1 MPMLKS
7 PVVNLQN
14 QRGFT
19 LLEVLAAFVLF
30 ALSFATVMQ
39 VLTGSIRNTAR
50 SQEYTQA
57 TLWADSIMAEVGLGA
72 PIESG
77 GASGRFNDK
86 YSYHLDI
93 SEYEMLIGE
102 DSLVSEALPVQL
114 YRVAVEVSWGESNNP
129 ATASFVT
136 LKAVNSNKQ

>member
-1 MPMLKS
+1 MR
-7 PVVNLQN
+7 N

-39 VLTGSIRNTAR
+39 ILSGSIRNVAR

-57 TLWADSIMAEVGLGA
+57 ALWADSVMAEVGLEG

-77 GASGRFNDK
+77 GSSDSFNDK
-86 YSYHLDI
+86 YSYTLDI
-93 SEYEMLIGE
+93 SEYEMIIGN
-102 DSLVSEALPVQL
+102 DSLVSEALPVEL
-114 YRVAVEVSWGESNNP
+114 YRVEVKVNWGQGSNP
-129 ATASFVT
+129 ASASFVT
-136 LKAVNSNKQ
+136 LKAVNGKRR

>member
-1 MPMLKS
+1 MIAIRK
-7 PVVNLQN
+7 

-39 VLTGSIRNTAR
+39 ILSGSIRNVAR

-57 TLWADSIMAEVGLGA
+57 ALWADSVMAEVGLDT

-77 GASGRFNDK
+77 GSSGSFNDK

-93 SEYEMLIGE
+93 SEYEMVIGE
-102 DSLVSEALPVQL
+102 DSVVSEALPVQL
-114 YRVAVEVSWGESNNP
+114 YRVAVEINWGESTNP
-129 ATASFVT
+129 AAARFVT
-136 LKAVNSNKQ
+136 LKAVNGSKQ

>member
-1 MPMLKS
+1 MIVMR
-7 PVVNLQN
+7 N

-39 VLTGSIRNTAR
+39 ILSGSIRNVAR

-57 TLWADSIMAEVGLGA
+57 ALWADSVMAEVGLEG

-77 GASGRFNDK
+77 GSSGSFNDK
-86 YSYHLDI
+86 YSYTLDI
-93 SEYEMLIGE
+93 SEYEMIIGN
-102 DSLVSEALPVQL
+102 DSLVSEALPVEL
-114 YRVAVEVSWGESNNP
+114 YRVEVAVNWGEGSNP
-129 ATASFVT
+129 ASASFVT
-136 LKAVNSNKQ
+136 LKAVNGKRR